1 MSDQYKPAYSNRES
15 YSHSEAYSCAPDLP
29 IGFYSEFDKKY
40 RDWEKRKGLS
50 TEKNVW
56 QKQLRGVALR
66 GQKAM
71 ANRAAFLEKEKQ
83 TLKKT
88 KATKKCKTKKSA
100 ATTTSTK
107 KKSASKKKLVKP
119 GK

>member
-107 KKSASKKKLVKP
+107 KKSASKKKSAKP

>member
-15 YSHSEAYSCAPDLP
+15 YSYSEAYSCAPDLP
-29 IGFYSEFDKKY
+29 IGFFSDFDERYKN
-40 RDWEKRKGLS
+40 WEKRKGLHV
-50 TEKNVW
+50 ENVW

-83 TLKKT
+83 TLEKT

-107 KKSASKKKLVKP
+107 KKSASKKKSAKP